1 MTGDDY
7 AAEREEMVATVAGIV
22 AELGDQLGRDELGS
36 DVLRA
41 MLKVP
46 RHHFVPEAVLPYAY
60 ANTPLPIGQG
70 KTISQP
76 FIVALMTDLLE
87 LKPRDKVLEVGTGL
101 GYQAAILSHLA
112 GRVYSVEI
120 VEELAREAA
129 QRLRSQGCG
138 NVKLKVGDGS
148 NGWAE
153 EAPFDKI
160 LLAAAPEM
168 IPPMILHQLKP
179 GGRMVVPAGIEDN
192 QTLILVQKDMKG
204 RCHSSEILPVRFLP
218 LEAAGEENDG
228 DWEED

>member
-46 RHHFVPEAVLPYAY
+46 RHQFVPEAVLPYAY

-218 LEAAGEENDG
+218 LEAAGAEDE

>member
-1 MTGDDY
+1 M
-7 AAEREEMVATVAGIV
+7 AAEDYTSDREEMVAVVAGIV
-22 AELGDQLGRDELGS
+22 AELGERLGQEELGS

-46 RHHFVPEAVLPYAY
+46 RHLFVPEAVLPYAY
-60 ANTPLPIGQG
+60 ANTPLPIGHG

-76 FIVALMTDLLE
+76 FIVALMTDLLDV
-87 LKPRDKVLEVGTGL
+87 KPRDKVLEIGTGL
-101 GYQAAILSHLA
+101 GYQAAILSLLA
-112 GRVYSVEI
+112 GRVYSIEI
-120 VEELAREAA
+120 VEELGREAA
-129 QRLRSQGCG
+129 RRLRDQGCG
-138 NVKLKVGDGS
+138 NVKLRIGDGS

-192 QTLILVQKDMKG
+192 QTLILVEKDLKG
-204 RCHSSEILPVRFLP
+204 RSHSREILPVRFLP
-218 LEAAGEENDG
+218 LEAQGSDEDEEWD
-228 DWEED
+228 ED